1 MDNNTDNNKLTS
13 EDLAGLIIDELII
26 NNLIDENN
34 FDEAVKIA
42 TLEIDIRKTAGD
54 Y

>member
-1 MDNNTDNNKLTS
+1 MIDKKNRKKLSS
-13 EDLAGLIIDELII
+13 ESLAVLIVDGLLDAKLIKKE
-26 NNLIDENN
+26 DFE
-34 FDEAVKIA
+34 EAVKVA

>member
-1 MDNNTDNNKLTS
+1 MVDNRKLTS
-13 EDLAGLIIDELII
+13 EDLAVLIVDGLMEAK
-26 NNLIDENN
+26 LIDEGD
-34 FDEAVKIA
+34 FDEAVKVA